1 MTISVFDFYM
11 YADLFL
17 IIGIILFVVI
27 VGVVDLINFSRGSL
41 RVL

>member
-1 MTISVFDFYM
+1 M

-17 IIGIILFVVI
+17 IIGIMLFVVI